1 MAGKIKNI
9 TTKCTLAQTGV
20 TNDTYP
26 IIGTPGV
33 ALTAFTQTFTAK
45 TNFVFNVPP
54 SIDFS
59 NVSDASDYS
68 VTVTDTKNSK
78 GIVTVRL
85 FSIVYTPDVLQPSSD
100 EIIFVANAEPGYNPS
115 TGNIYS
121 YELDTSYLKSTGDNR
136 SIKMY
141 GDPGAVITVQI
152 YNTTPGYDQID
163 MYTRT
168 YTFQEDGTSLS
179 YVRLGV
185 TYVVPTID
193 FNIPGLKY
201 WRVPIGDEV
210 IRITFSV
217 SGANTILWDT
227 DPVTNGSAELVY
239 LYQYK
244 DTKVIL
250 QLSQGDTTGINSGN
264 GFFGIGGV
272 GGDNMINLK
281 DQWNLLD
288 NATTP
293 WNVFGPNPYSISAGS
308 AQGPNAANPNGTY
321 IALFNLSNSSAKKIA
336 SIVLSTTDS
345 VLTQNLVVGRTY
357 KLTFEVR
364 VPTTVGVNGVLFKHF
379 TSNSSYSGVNG
390 SRPIGLFGESYTGN
404 TGWRVVNMEFV
415 AGTAST
421 DEIQIWTA
429 TSGTIGSNGIN
440 ISKIRL
446 TPVYAVGSVTTDI
459 NSCPNI
465 AVLQSNAAGTS
476 SDTQDF
482 DFTLTAYLAT
492 TNNPR
497 KCIKYITAALTPVAS
512 SIPSS
517 LLNSGNVNTG
527 TAKGLESTI
536 TNTIKSS
543 DYNAYRKN
551 YKYVNTATPPQTEID
566 VMGILSG
573 GYNTMNYENGCI
585 ATISNTQLK
594 VTNATVNS
602 TGLVWTGNTKLE
614 FTGTL
619 NIVKNPVGG
628 NAVIEFNL
636 AGWFTQG
643 LNTT

>member
-26 IIGTPGV
+26 IVGTPGV

-59 NVSDASDYS
+59 NVSDPSDYS

-141 GDPGAVITVQI
+141 GDPGAVITVAI
-152 YNTTPGYDQID
+152 RNTTPGYNQID
-163 MYTRT
+163 MYTRV

-179 YVRLGV
+179 YVHLGV

-210 IRITFSV
+210 IRITFAV
-217 SGANTILWDT
+217 SGANTILWDA
-227 DPVTNGSAELVY
+227 DPVTNGSAEPVY

-264 GFFGIGGV
+264 GFFGIGGL
-272 GGDNMINLK
+272 GGDNIINLK
-281 DQWNLLD
+281 DQWNLAD
-288 NATTP
+288 NVITP
-293 WNVFGPNPYSISAGS
+293 WNALLGYAKSQGS
-308 AQGPNAANPNGTY
+308 SNGPNAASPQGVYVAIGNTSTSSIGE
-321 IALFNLSNSSAKKIA
+321 IAN
-336 SIVLSTTDS
+336 IVLSTVNS

-364 VPTTVGVNGVLFKHF
+364 VPTTVGADGIRFKHF
-379 TSNSSYSGVNG
+379 TSNSLYSGVNG
-390 SRPIGLFGESYTGN
+390 SRPIGLFGEAYTGSN
-404 TGWRVVNMEFV
+404 GWRVVNMEFV
-415 AGTAST
+415 AGTTNT
-421 DEIQIWTA
+421 DELQVYS
-429 TSGTIGSNGIN
+429 TSAAAQGFE

-459 NSCPNI
+459 NSCSNI

-482 DFTLTAYLAT
+482 DFSLTAYLAT
-492 TNNPR
+492 ANNPR

-551 YKYVNTATPPQTEID
+551 YKYTNESQNEID
-566 VMGILSG
+566 VMGVLSG

-619 NIVKNPVGG
+619 NIVKNPIGG

-643 LNTT
+643 LDTT

>member
-9 TTKCTLAQTGV
+9 TTKCTLAQSGV
-20 TNDTYP
+20 TNNTYP

-33 ALTAFTQTFTAK
+33 ALSAFTQTFTAK

-59 NVSDASDYS
+59 NVSDPSDYS

-78 GIVTVRL
+78 GIVTARV

-100 EIIFVANAEPGYNPS
+100 EIVFVANAEPGYNPS

-179 YVRLGV
+179 YVHLGV

-217 SGANTILWDT
+217 SGANTILWDA

-244 DTKVIL
+244 DTRVIL

-264 GFFGIGGV
+264 GFFGV
-272 GGDNMINLK
+272 GEFGLDYMINLK
-281 DQWNLLD
+281 DQWNRNDSYTANWTTSL
-288 NATTP
+288 NYAATGQGT
-293 WNVFGPNPYSISAGS
+293 NGPF
-308 AQGPNAANPNGTY
+308 AANPTGTY
-321 IALFNLSNSSAKKIA
+321 VELAATSPSGAGVIAETTFSSGN
-336 SIVLSTTDS
+336 
-345 VLTQNLVVGRTY
+345 LTQNLVVGRTY

-364 VPTTVGVNGVLFKHF
+364 IPTTVGINGVLFRHS
-379 TSNSSYSGVNG
+379 TTNPLYSGANG
-390 SRPIGLFGESYTGN
+390 SRPIGLLGEAYTGSD
-404 TGWRVVNMEFV
+404 GWRVVNMEFT
-415 AGTAST
+415 AGTTNADKFQILTTNSSNAQG
-421 DEIQIWTA
+421 IQ
-429 TSGTIGSNGIN
+429 

-446 TPVYAVGSVTTDI
+446 TPVYAVGSLTTDE
-459 NSCPNI
+459 NSCGNI
-465 AVLQSNAAGTS
+465 AILQSNIAGAS
-476 SDTQDF
+476 SDTQEF
-482 DFTLTAYLAT
+482 DFTLRVYVAPQTV
-492 TNNPR
+492 PR
-497 KCIKYITAALTPVAS
+497 KGVNYIASALTPVAS

-517 LLNSGNVNTG
+517 LLNSGNVNTSLVQG
-527 TAKGLESTI
+527 TELNI

-551 YKYVNTATPPQTEID
+551 YKYTNGSQNEID
-566 VMGILSG
+566 VMGVLSG

-594 VTNATVNS
+594 VRNAKF
-602 TGLVWTGNTKLE
+602 TGSSFLGNTMLE

-628 NAVIEFNL
+628 NAVIEFNI
-636 AGWFTQG
+636 AGWFTEG
-643 LNTT
+643 SNLTL

>member
-9 TTKCTLAQTGV
+9 TTKCTLAQAGI

-26 IIGTPGV
+26 IVGTPGV

-59 NVSDASDYS
+59 NVSDPSDYS

-179 YVRLGV
+179 YVHLGV

-217 SGANTILWDT
+217 TGTNTILWDA
-227 DPVTNGSAELVY
+227 DPVINGSAELVY

-264 GFFGIGGV
+264 GFFGVGTGGL
-272 GGDNMINLK
+272 DYMINLK
-281 DQWNLLD
+281 DQWNRNDSYTANWTTSL
-288 NATTP
+288 NYAATGQGT
-293 WNVFGPNPYSISAGS
+293 NGPF
-308 AQGPNAANPNGTY
+308 AASPTGTY
-321 IALFNLSNSSAKKIA
+321 VEFAATSPSGAGVIAETTFSSGN
-336 SIVLSTTDS
+336 
-345 VLTQNLVVGRTY
+345 LTQNLVVGRTY

-364 VPTTVGVNGVLFKHF
+364 VPTSVGVNGVLFRHS
-379 TSNSSYSGVNG
+379 TTNPLYSGANG
-390 SRPIGLFGESYTGN
+390 SRPIGLLGEAYTGSD
-404 TGWRVVNMEFV
+404 GWRVVNMEFT
-415 AGTAST
+415 AGTTNA
-421 DEIQIWTA
+421 DKFQILT
-429 TSGTIGSNGIN
+429 TNSSNNQGVQ

-446 TPVYAVGSVTTDI
+446 TPVYAVGSTTTSES
-459 NSCPNI
+459 SCGNI
-465 AVLQSNAAGTS
+465 AILQSNAAGTS

-482 DFTLTAYLAT
+482 DFTLRVYVAPQTV
-492 TNNPR
+492 PR
-497 KCIKYITAALTPVAS
+497 KGVNYITTAQQNARPVAS

-517 LLNSGNVNTG
+517 LLNSGNVNTSLVQG
-527 TAKGLESTI
+527 TELNI

-551 YKYVNTATPPQTEID
+551 YKYTNGSQNEID
-566 VMGILSG
+566 VMGVLSG

-594 VTNATVNS
+594 VRNAKFTS
-602 TGLVWTGNTKLE
+602 TTFLGNTMLE

-628 NAVIEFNL
+628 NAVIEFNI
-636 AGWFTQG
+636 AGWFTEG
-643 LNTT
+643 SNLTL

>member
-9 TTKCTLAQTGV
+9 TTKCTLAQSGV

-33 ALTAFTQTFTAK
+33 ALSAFTQTFTAK

-59 NVSDASDYS
+59 NVSDPSDYS

-78 GIVTVRL
+78 GIVTARV

-100 EIIFVANAEPGYNPS
+100 EIVFVANAEPGYNPS

-152 YNTTPGYDQID
+152 YNVTPGYPQID

-179 YVRLGV
+179 YVHLGV

-217 SGANTILWDT
+217 SGSNTILWDA

-250 QLSQGDTTGINSGN
+250 QLSQGDTTGINGGN
-264 GFFGIGGV
+264 GFFGV
-272 GGDNMINLK
+272 GAFGLDYMINLK
-281 DQWNLLD
+281 DQWNLAD
-288 NATTP
+288 NVIAP
-293 WNVFGPNPYSISAGS
+293 WNVFGGYSKLAGS
-308 AQGPNAANPNGTY
+308 AQGPNAANPSGSFIN
-321 IALFNLSNSSAKKIA
+321 LFNLNSSSAQKIA
-336 SIVLSTTDS
+336 SIVLSTTNS

-364 VPTTVGVNGVLFKHF
+364 VPTSVGVNGILFRHS
-379 TSNSSYSGVNG
+379 TTNPLYSGANG
-390 SRPIGLFGESYTGN
+390 SRPIGLLGEAYTGSD
-404 TGWRVVNMEFV
+404 GWRVVNMEFV
-415 AGTAST
+415 AGTTST
-421 DEIQIWTA
+421 DEIQIFTA
-429 TSGTIGSNGIN
+429 TSGIIGSNGIN

-446 TPVYAVGSVTTDI
+446 TPVYAVGSITTDE
-459 NSCPNI
+459 NSCGNI
-465 AVLQSNAAGTS
+465 AILQSNIAGSS
-476 SDTQDF
+476 SDTQEF
-482 DFTLTAYLAT
+482 DFALRVYQAVQSV
-492 TNNPR
+492 PR
-497 KCIKYITAALTPVAS
+497 KGVNYIASALTPVAS
-512 SIPSS
+512 SIPPS
-517 LLNSGNVNTG
+517 LLNSGNVNTNLVQG
-527 TAKGLESTI
+527 TESTI

-551 YKYVNTATPPQTEID
+551 YKYTNGSQNEID
-566 VMGILSG
+566 VMGVLSG

-594 VTNATVNS
+594 VRNAKF
-602 TGLVWTGNTKLE
+602 TGSSFLGNTMLE

-628 NAVIEFNL
+628 NAVIEFNI

-643 LNTT
+643 SNLTL

>member
-9 TTKCTLAQTGV
+9 TTKCTLAQSGV

-33 ALTAFTQTFTAK
+33 ALSAFTQTFTAK

-59 NVSDASDYS
+59 NVSDPSDYS

-78 GIVTVRL
+78 GIVTARV

-100 EIIFVANAEPGYNPS
+100 EIVFVANAEPGYNPS

-179 YVRLGV
+179 YVHLGV

-217 SGANTILWDT
+217 SGANTILWDA

-244 DTKVIL
+244 DTRVIL

-264 GFFGIGGV
+264 GFFGV
-272 GGDNMINLK
+272 GEFGLDYMINLK
-281 DQWNLLD
+281 DQWNRNDSYTANWTTSL
-288 NATTP
+288 NYAATGQGT
-293 WNVFGPNPYSISAGS
+293 NGPF
-308 AQGPNAANPNGTY
+308 AANPTGTY
-321 IALFNLSNSSAKKIA
+321 VELAATSPSGAGVIAETTFSSGN
-336 SIVLSTTDS
+336 
-345 VLTQNLVVGRTY
+345 LTQNLVVGRTY

-364 VPTTVGVNGVLFKHF
+364 IPTTVGVNGVLFRHS
-379 TSNSSYSGVNG
+379 TTNPLYSGANG
-390 SRPIGLFGESYTGN
+390 SRPIGLLGEAYTGSD
-404 TGWRVVNMEFV
+404 GWRVVNMEFT
-415 AGTAST
+415 AGTTNADKLQILTTNPSNAQG
-421 DEIQIWTA
+421 IQ
-429 TSGTIGSNGIN
+429 

-446 TPVYAVGSVTTDI
+446 TPVYAVGSLTTDE
-459 NSCPNI
+459 NSCGNI
-465 AVLQSNAAGTS
+465 AILQSNIAGAS
-476 SDTQDF
+476 SDTQEF
-482 DFTLTAYLAT
+482 DFTLRVYVAPQTV
-492 TNNPR
+492 PR
-497 KCIKYITAALTPVAS
+497 KGVNYIASALTPVAS

-517 LLNSGNVNTG
+517 LLNSGNVNTSLVQG
-527 TAKGLESTI
+527 TELNI

-551 YKYVNTATPPQTEID
+551 YKYTNGSQNEID
-566 VMGILSG
+566 VMGVLSG

-594 VTNATVNS
+594 VRNAKF
-602 TGLVWTGNTKLE
+602 TGSSFLGNTMLE

-628 NAVIEFNL
+628 NSVIEFNI
-636 AGWFTQG
+636 AGWFTEG
-643 LNTT
+643 SNLTL

>member
-9 TTKCTLAQTGV
+9 TTKCDLAQSGI

-26 IIGTPGV
+26 ITGTPGV

-45 TNFVFNVPP
+45 TNFVFNTPP

-59 NVSDASDYS
+59 NVNDPSDYL
-68 VTVTDTKNSK
+68 VTVTDTKNSS
-78 GIVTVRL
+78 GVVTVRL

-179 YVRLGV
+179 YVDLGV
-185 TYVVPTID
+185 TYVVPTIN

-227 DPVTNGSAELVY
+227 NPITNGSAELVY

-264 GFFGIGGV
+264 GFFGV
-272 GGDNMINLK
+272 GAFGLDYMINLK
-281 DQWNLLD
+281 DQWNRND
-288 NATTP
+288 SYTANWTTYLGYGA
-293 WNVFGPNPYSISAGS
+293 VGQGTF
-308 AQGPNAANPNGTY
+308 GPNAASPTGTY
-321 IALFNLSNSSAKKIA
+321 VDIIGLSPSGAGVIAEFSFGTGN
-336 SIVLSTTDS
+336 
-345 VLTQNLVVGRTY
+345 LTQALVVGRTY

-364 VPTTVGVNGVLFKHF
+364 VPTSVGVNGVLFRHS
-379 TSNSSYSGVNG
+379 TANSLYSGSNG
-390 SRPIGLFGESYTGN
+390 SRPVGLFGESYTGN

-415 AGTAST
+415 AGHATT
-421 DEIQIWTA
+421 DKLQILT
-429 TSGTIGSNGIN
+429 TNSSNAQAVQ

-446 TPVYAVGSVTTDI
+446 TPVYAVGSITTSE
-459 NSCPNI
+459 NSCGNI
-465 AVLQSNAAGTS
+465 AILQSNAAGVS

-482 DFTLTAYLAT
+482 DFTLRAYVAPQT
-492 TNNPR
+492 VPR
-497 KCIKYITAALTPVAS
+497 KGVNYIASALTPVES

-517 LLNSGNVNTG
+517 LLNSGNVT
-527 TAKGLESTI
+527 TDLVQSTESTI
-536 TNTIKSS
+536 TNVVKSS

-551 YKYVNTATPPQTEID
+551 YKYTNGSQNEID
-566 VMGILSG
+566 VMGVLSG

-594 VTNATVNS
+594 VRNAKFTS
-602 TGLVWTGNTKLE
+602 TTFLGNTMLE

-628 NAVIEFNL
+628 NAVIEFNI

-643 LNTT
+643 GNLTL

>member
-9 TTKCTLAQTGV
+9 TTKCTLAQSGV

-33 ALTAFTQTFTAK
+33 ALSAFTQTFTAK

-59 NVSDASDYS
+59 NVSDPSDYS

-78 GIVTVRL
+78 GIVTARV

-100 EIIFVANAEPGYNPS
+100 EIVFVANAEPGYNPS

-179 YVRLGV
+179 YVHLGV

-217 SGANTILWDT
+217 SGANTILWDA

-244 DTKVIL
+244 DTRVIL

-264 GFFGIGGV
+264 GFFGV
-272 GGDNMINLK
+272 GEFGLDYMINLK
-281 DQWNLLD
+281 DQWNRTD
-288 NATTP
+288 SYAATWTTSL
-293 WNVFGPNPYSISAGS
+293 NYAATGQGTNGPF
-308 AQGPNAANPNGTY
+308 AANPTGTY
-321 IALFNLSNSSAKKIA
+321 VELAATSPSGAGVIAETTFSSGN
-336 SIVLSTTDS
+336 
-345 VLTQNLVVGRTY
+345 LTQNLVVGRTY

-364 VPTTVGVNGVLFKHF
+364 IPTTVGVNGVLFRHS
-379 TSNSSYSGVNG
+379 TTNPLYSGANG
-390 SRPIGLFGESYTGN
+390 SRPIGLLGEAYTGSD
-404 TGWRVVNMEFV
+404 GWRVVNMEFT
-415 AGTAST
+415 AGTTNADKLQILTTNPSNAQG
-421 DEIQIWTA
+421 IQ
-429 TSGTIGSNGIN
+429 

-446 TPVYAVGSVTTDI
+446 TPVYAVGSLTTDE
-459 NSCPNI
+459 NSCGNI
-465 AVLQSNAAGTS
+465 AILQSNIAGAS
-476 SDTQDF
+476 SDTQEF
-482 DFTLTAYLAT
+482 DFTLRVYVAPQTV
-492 TNNPR
+492 PR
-497 KCIKYITAALTPVAS
+497 KGVNYIASALTPVAS

-517 LLNSGNVNTG
+517 LLNSGNVNTSLVQG
-527 TAKGLESTI
+527 TELNI

-551 YKYVNTATPPQTEID
+551 YKYTNGSQNEID
-566 VMGILSG
+566 VMGVLSG

-594 VTNATVNS
+594 VRNAKF
-602 TGLVWTGNTKLE
+602 TGSSFLGNTMLE

-628 NAVIEFNL
+628 NSVIEFNI
-636 AGWFTQG
+636 AGWFTEG
-643 LNTT
+643 SNLTL

>member
-9 TTKCTLAQTGV
+9 TTKCTLAQTGI

-26 IIGTPGV
+26 IVGTPGV

-59 NVSDASDYS
+59 NVSDPSDYS

-152 YNTTPGYDQID
+152 YNTTPGYPSID
-163 MYTRT
+163 MYTRV

-179 YVRLGV
+179 YVHLGV

-201 WRVPIGDEV
+201 WRLPIGDEV

-217 SGANTILWDT
+217 TGANTILWDT

-250 QLSQGDTTGINSGN
+250 QLSQGDTTSINSGD
-264 GFFGIGGV
+264 GFFGVGTGGL
-272 GGDNMINLK
+272 DYMINLK
-281 DQWNLLD
+281 DQWNLAD
-288 NATTP
+288 NIITP
-293 WNVFGPNPYSISAGS
+293 WNVFGGYSKLAGS
-308 AQGPNAANPNGTY
+308 AQGPNAANPNGSF
-321 IALFNLSNSSAKKIA
+321 INLFNLNSSSAQKIA
-336 SIVLSTTDS
+336 SIVLSTTNS

-364 VPTTVGVNGVLFKHF
+364 VPTSVGVNGVLFKHF

-390 SRPIGLFGESYTGN
+390 SRSIGLFGDSYTGN

-415 AGTAST
+415 AGTTNT
-421 DEIQIWTA
+421 DEIQILTA

-446 TPVYAVGSVTTDI
+446 TPVYAVGSTTTSES
-459 NSCPNI
+459 SCGNI
-465 AVLQSNAAGTS
+465 AILQSNAAGTS

-482 DFTLTAYLAT
+482 DFTLRVYVAPQTV
-492 TNNPR
+492 PR
-497 KCIKYITAALTPVAS
+497 KGVNYITTAQQNARPVAS

-517 LLNSGNVNTG
+517 LLNSGNVNTSLVQG
-527 TAKGLESTI
+527 TESTI

-551 YKYVNTATPPQTEID
+551 YKYTNGSQNEID

-594 VTNATVNS
+594 VRNAKFTS
-602 TGLVWTGNTKLE
+602 TTFLGNTMLE

-628 NAVIEFNL
+628 NAVIEFNI
-636 AGWFTQG
+636 AGWFTEG
-643 LNTT
+643 GNLTL

>member
-9 TTKCTLAQTGV
+9 TTKCTLSQSGI

-26 IIGTPGV
+26 VAGTPGTPL
-33 ALTAFTQTFTAK
+33 AAFTQTFTAK

-59 NVSDASDYS
+59 NVNDPNDYS

-78 GIVTVRL
+78 GVVTVRL

-100 EIIFVANAEPGYNPS
+100 EIIFIANAESGYNPS

-121 YELDTSYLKSTGDNR
+121 YELDTTYLKSTGDNR

-141 GDPGAVITVQI
+141 GDPGAVIQVKI
-152 YNTTPGYDQID
+152 YNTTPGYPSID

-179 YVRLGV
+179 YIDTGV
-185 TYVVPTID
+185 TYKVSTVD

-217 SGANTILWDT
+217 TGANTILWDA
-227 DPVTNGSAELVY
+227 DPVTNGNAELVY

-250 QLSQGDTTGINSGN
+250 QLSQGDTAGINGGN
-264 GFFGIGGV
+264 GFFGVGV
-272 GGDNMINLK
+272 LGSDFMINLK
-281 DQWNLLD
+281 DQWNRNDSYTSSWTTSL
-288 NATTP
+288 NYAATGQGT
-293 WNVFGPNPYSISAGS
+293 NGPF
-308 AQGPNAANPNGTY
+308 AASPTGTY
-321 IALFNLSNSSAKKIA
+321 VEFAATSPSGAGVIAQTTFSSGN
-336 SIVLSTTDS
+336 
-345 VLTQNLVVGRTY
+345 LTQNLVVGRTY

-364 VPTTVGVNGVLFKHF
+364 VPTTVGINGVLFRHS
-379 TSNSSYSGVNG
+379 TTNPLYSGVNG
-390 SRPIGLFGESYTGN
+390 SRPVGLFGEAYTGSG
-404 TGWRVVNMEFV
+404 GWRVVNMEFT
-415 AGTAST
+415 AGTTNADKLQILTTNSSNNQG
-421 DEIQIWTA
+421 IQ
-429 TSGTIGSNGIN
+429 

-446 TPVYAVGSVTTDI
+446 TPVYAVGSITTDI
-459 NSCPNI
+459 NSCSNI
-465 AVLQSNAAGTS
+465 VVLESKTAGS
-476 SDTQDF
+476 ASDYYEH

-492 TNNPR
+492 ANNPR
-497 KCIKYITAALTPVAS
+497 KCINYIPTALTPVAS
-512 SIPSS
+512 SIPTS

-527 TAKGLESTI
+527 TAKGLENTI

-551 YKYVNTATPPQTEID
+551 YKYTNGSQNEID
-566 VMGILSG
+566 VMGVLGG
-573 GYNTMNYENGCI
+573 GYSTMNYENGCI

-594 VTNATVNS
+594 VTNATVS
-602 TGLVWTGNTKLE
+602 SGAVWTSNTKLE
-614 FTGTL
+614 FSGTL
-619 NIVKNPVGG
+619 NIVKNAVGG
-628 NAVIEFNL
+628 NSVIEFNL

-643 LNTT
+643 PNTT

>member
-9 TTKCTLAQTGV
+9 TTKCTLAQSGV
-20 TNDTYP
+20 TNNTYP

-33 ALTAFTQTFTAK
+33 ALSAFTQTFTAK

-54 SIDFS
+54 SINFS
-59 NVSDASDYS
+59 NVSDPSDYS

-78 GIVTVRL
+78 GVVTARV

-100 EIIFVANAEPGYNPS
+100 EIVFVANAEPGYNPS

-141 GDPGAVITVQI
+141 GDPGAVITVSI

-163 MYTRT
+163 MYTRV

-179 YVRLGV
+179 YVHLGV

-217 SGANTILWDT
+217 SGANTILWDA

-264 GFFGIGGV
+264 GFFGIGGL
-272 GGDNMINLK
+272 GGDNIINLK
-281 DQWNLLD
+281 DQWNRNDSYTANWTTSL
-288 NATTP
+288 NYAATGQGT
-293 WNVFGPNPYSISAGS
+293 NGPF
-308 AQGPNAANPNGTY
+308 AANPTGTY
-321 IALFNLSNSSAKKIA
+321 VELAATSPSGAGVIAETTFSSGN
-336 SIVLSTTDS
+336 
-345 VLTQNLVVGRTY
+345 LTQNLVIGRTY
-357 KLTFEVR
+357 RLTFEVR
-364 VPTTVGVNGVLFKHF
+364 ILTTVGVNGVLFRHST
-379 TSNSSYSGVNG
+379 TSPLYSGANG
-390 SRPIGLFGESYTGN
+390 SRPIGLLGEAYTGSD
-404 TGWRVVNMEFV
+404 GWRVVNMEFT
-415 AGTAST
+415 AGTTNADKLQILTTNSSNAQG
-421 DEIQIWTA
+421 IQ
-429 TSGTIGSNGIN
+429 

-446 TPVYAVGSVTTDI
+446 TPVYAVGSVTTNI

-482 DFTLTAYLAT
+482 DFSLTAYLAT
-492 TNNPR
+492 ANNPR
-497 KCIKYITAALTPVAS
+497 KCIKYITAALTPVES

-527 TAKGLESTI
+527 TARGLESTI

-551 YKYVNTATPPQTEID
+551 WKYDNGAQEEID
-566 VMGILSG
+566 VMGVLRG

-594 VTNATVNS
+594 VTNATIT
-602 TGLVWTGNTKLE
+602 TGGVWNGNTKLE

-643 LNTT
+643 LDTT

>member
-26 IIGTPGV
+26 IVGTPGV

-59 NVSDASDYS
+59 NVSDPSDYS

-100 EIIFVANAEPGYNPS
+100 EIVFVANAEPGYNPS

-152 YNTTPGYDQID
+152 YNTTPGYPSID
-163 MYTRT
+163 MYTRV

-179 YVRLGV
+179 YVHLGV

-217 SGANTILWDT
+217 SGANTILWDA

-264 GFFGIGGV
+264 GFFGV
-272 GGDNMINLK
+272 GAFGLDYMINLK
-281 DQWNLLD
+281 DQWNRNDSYTANWTTAL
-288 NATTP
+288 NYAATGLGT
-293 WNVFGPNPYSISAGS
+293 NGPF
-308 AQGPNAANPNGTY
+308 AANPTGTY
-321 IALFNLSNSSAKKIA
+321 VEIAATNPSGAGVIAETTFSSGN
-336 SIVLSTTDS
+336 
-345 VLTQNLVVGRTY
+345 LTQNLVVGRTY

-364 VPTTVGVNGVLFKHF
+364 VPIAVGVNGVLFRHS
-379 TSNSSYSGVNG
+379 TTNPLYSLANG
-390 SRPIGLFGESYTGN
+390 SRSIGLFGEAYTGN

-415 AGTAST
+415 AGTVSA
-421 DEIQIWTA
+421 DKLQILT
-429 TSGTIGSNGIN
+429 TNSSNAQGIE

-446 TPVYAVGSVTTDI
+446 TPVYAVGSTTTDI
-459 NSCPNI
+459 NSCSNI

-482 DFTLTAYLAT
+482 DFTLRVYVAPQTA
-492 TNNPR
+492 PR
-497 KCIKYITAALTPVAS
+497 KGVNYIAGALSPVQS
-512 SIPSS
+512 SIPTGFFG
-517 LLNSGNVNTG
+517 NNVNTDLVQG
-527 TAKGLESTI
+527 TESTI

-551 YKYVNTATPPQTEID
+551 WKYDNGAQEEID
-566 VMGILSG
+566 VMGVLSG

-594 VTNATVNS
+594 VRNAKFLG
-602 TGLVWTGNTKLE
+602 GLNPVFLGNTMLE

-628 NAVIEFNL
+628 NAVIEFNI
-636 AGWFTQG
+636 AGWFTEG
-643 LNTT
+643 SNLTF

>member
-9 TTKCTLAQTGV
+9 TTKCDLAQAGI
-20 TNDTYP
+20 TNNTYP

-33 ALTAFTQTFTAK
+33 ALTAFSQTFTAK

-59 NVSDASDYS
+59 NVSDPSDYS
-68 VTVTDTKNSK
+68 VEIGDVKNSK
-78 GIVTVRL
+78 GIVTARS

-121 YELDTSYLKSTGDNR
+121 YELDTSYLKSNGDNR

-141 GDPGAVITVQI
+141 GDPGAVITVTI
-152 YNTTPGYDQID
+152 FNTTPGYPQID

-179 YVRLGV
+179 YVDFGV

-210 IRITFSV
+210 IRITFAV
-217 SGANTILWDT
+217 SGSNTILWDG

-250 QLSQGDTTGINSGN
+250 QLSQGDTTGINGGN
-264 GFFGIGGV
+264 GFFGIGFV
-272 GGDNMINLK
+272 GSNNIINLK
-281 DQWNLLD
+281 DQWNRNDSYTANWTTAL
-288 NATTP
+288 NYAATGQGT
-293 WNVFGPNPYSISAGS
+293 NGPF
-308 AQGPNAANPNGTY
+308 AASPTGTY
-321 IALFNLSNSSAKKIA
+321 VEIAATSPSGAGVIAETTFSSGN
-336 SIVLSTTDS
+336 
-345 VLTQNLVVGRTY
+345 LTQNLVVGRTY

-364 VPTTVGVNGVLFKHF
+364 IPTSVGVNGVLFKHF

-390 SRPIGLFGESYTGN
+390 SRSIGLFGEAYTGN

-415 AGTAST
+415 AGHATT
-421 DEIQIWTA
+421 DKLQILTTNSSNAQGIQ
-429 TSGTIGSNGIN
+429 

-446 TPVYAVGSVTTDI
+446 TPVYAVGSITTDI

-482 DFTLTAYLAT
+482 DFSLIAYLAT
-492 TNNPR
+492 ANNPR

-527 TAKGLESTI
+527 TAKGLESII

-551 YKYVNTATPPQTEID
+551 YKYTNGSQNEID
-566 VMGILSG
+566 IMGVLSG

-619 NIVKNPVGG
+619 NIVKNPIGG

-643 LNTT
+643 LDTT